1 MEMSG
6 KDELSGLS
14 AETKDQLDARV
25 RIWKRVLFGV
35 AACLVGGY
43 LVYFGLILGQKP
55 ATDADKWGTFGDFVG
70 GLLNPIVAFAA
81 FFWLTESVK
90 LQKLE
95 LAATRAEL
103 KVAAVA
109 QQQIAETGRI
119 TVRIAALTALAQESH
134 NEFLQA
140 QSVIDAIAAN
150 RPSGQMTAIQLFY
163 DSENAIKVSQAKSK
177 IKLAGEERKTCL
189 SELRHLLER
198 QSPASPD

>member
-6 KDELSGLS
+6 KDELSELS
-14 AETKDQLDARV
+14 AETKDKLDARV

-43 LVYFGLILGQKP
+43 LVYFGLILGQNP

-90 LQKLE
+90 LQKQE

-103 KVAAVA
+103 KVAAEA
-109 QQQIAETGRI
+109 QQQLVENARV
-119 TVRIAALTALAQESH
+119 TVQISALTALLQDVSNEYQHSWEISES
-134 NEFLQA
+134 
-140 QSVIDAIAAN
+140 IWKN
-150 RPSGQMTAIQLFY
+150 RPSDDERHKQMDYDTSHVDTLQAINIRIKQA
-163 DSENAIKVSQAKSK
+163 NAD
-177 IKLAGEERKTCL
+177 RKQYL
-189 SELRHLLER
+189 SELKQLIAD
-198 QSPASPD
+198 QKPQAPV